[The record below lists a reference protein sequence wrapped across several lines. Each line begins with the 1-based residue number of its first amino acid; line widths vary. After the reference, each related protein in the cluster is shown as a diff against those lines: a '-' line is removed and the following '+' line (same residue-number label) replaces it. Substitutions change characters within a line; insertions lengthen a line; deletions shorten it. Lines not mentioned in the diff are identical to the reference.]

1 MERSRQSQSFHDKMI
16 KQLADSLIS
25 KKFRDVKA
33 DHPGFPEK
41 PAPITL
47 EAFASCYIPD
57 VTATG
62 IQMVIFEVETDETI
76 ADAHTGEQW
85 KLFSSYAYLHGA
97 EFWVVVPKAS
107 MEDAEQRLENLGL
120 QGKVMGF

>member
-1 MERSRQSQSFHDKMI
+1 MERSPQSQAFHDKMI

-25 KKFRDVKA
+25 KKFRDVRA
-33 DHPGFPEK
+33 DHPDSPEK

-47 EAFASCYIPD
+47 EAFASYYIPD

-76 ADAHTGEQW
+76 NDAHTGEQW
-85 KLFSSYAYLHGA
+85 ELFASYAHLHGA

-107 MEDAEQRLENLGL
+107 MEDAEQRLAKLRVH
-120 QGKVMGF
+120 GKVMGF

>member
-1 MERSRQSQSFHDKMI
+1 MERSHQSQSFHDKMI

-33 DHPGFPEK
+33 DHPDFPEK
-41 PAPITL
+41 PAPVTL

>member
-1 MERSRQSQSFHDKMI
+1 MERSPHSQSFHDKMI

-33 DHPGFPEK
+33 DHPDFPEK

-47 EAFASCYIPD
+47 EAFASFFIPD

-62 IQMVIFEVETDETI
+62 IQLVIFEVETDETI
-76 ADAHTGEQW
+76 NDTHTGEQW
-85 KLFSSYAYLHGA
+85 NMFASYAHLNGA

-107 MEDAEQRLENLGL
+107 MEDAEQRLANLGL
-120 QGKVMGF
+120 HAKVMGF

>member
-1 MERSRQSQSFHDKMI
+1 MERSPHSQSFHDKMI
-16 KQLADSLIS
+16 KQLADSLIN
-25 KKFRDVKA
+25 KKFRDVRA
-33 DHPGFPEK
+33 DHPDFPEK

-47 EAFASCYIPD
+47 EEFASCYIPD

-76 ADAHTGEQW
+76 DDNHTSKQW
-85 KLFSSYAYLHGA
+85 ELFSSYAHLNGA

-107 MEDAEQRLENLGL
+107 MEDAEQRLANLGL